1 MLSEARIAS
10 RSVIAIDLKCRG
22 IEGEGSYDISVLKD
36 MEQLLGDLLIL
47 RDSGETFPTPKTKII
62 DERSARCIQAYFNQ
76 CEQYIKEELDR
87 FEWAADQVRKIQ
99 EGNFPA
105 NELRSY
111 LTMLSGLLLSIEDKR
126 WDNSR
131 SYAIASA

>member
-1 MLSEARIAS
+1 MISEARIAS
-10 RSVIAIDLKCRG
+10 RSTIAIDLKSRG
-22 IEGEGSYDISVLKD
+22 IEGEGSYNISVLKD

-47 RDSGETFPTPKTKII
+47 RDSGDTYPTPETQII
-62 DERSARCIQAYFNQ
+62 DTRSARLIQSYFNQ
-76 CEQYIKEELDR
+76 CEQYIKEKLDR
-87 FEWAADQVRKIQ
+87 FEWAADQVRKVQ

-105 NELRSY
+105 DELCSY
-111 LTMLSGLLLSIEDKR
+111 LTILSGLLLSIEDKR